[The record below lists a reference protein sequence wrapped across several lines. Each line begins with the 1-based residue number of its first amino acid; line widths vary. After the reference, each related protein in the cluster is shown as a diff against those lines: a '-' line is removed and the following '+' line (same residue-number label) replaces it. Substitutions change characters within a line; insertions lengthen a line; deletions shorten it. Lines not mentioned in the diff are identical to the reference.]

1 MTTVGQHNASD
12 SAIGYYYQGMYALL
26 VLLDSNDD
34 ACVSV
39 ETADDV
45 TIEDGTTH
53 LHQLKHSLNPST
65 PLTIKT
71 DGLWKTIKVWCDHGQ
86 KSGDRFILAT
96 CAALTAD
103 NLLNELTTIGNARS
117 DALVKL
123 FDDEAIRV
131 REASA
136 KPVPTG
142 ESKPY
147 ATRSPGCAAWL
158 FLNPSQRQSLLNS
171 MQLVPAVATAAGIP
185 DAIAEKLKTCVVA
198 DVRLRLVERLL
209 EWWDRQVLLS
219 MIGKRDRRLSK
230 AELLIQIERL
240 IIEHSSR
247 GLPDDVAG
255 LVPDDIDAE
264 MTGVMA
270 RQIELVSG
278 GRSRVRRAAIARWRV
293 RTQREKWLSDDLSV
307 AVELDR
313 FDTGLVERWEDR
325 FGPMQH
331 DCSSAEDSECC
342 QHGLQLLD
350 WSHLDAHREV
360 QPIRPLFTAEY
371 LVQGTYQQLADEKRV
386 GWHPRYSD
394 LLSAQE
400 EEDR

>member
-1 MTTVGQHNASD
+1 
-12 SAIGYYYQGMYALL
+12 
-26 VLLDSNDD
+26 
-34 ACVSV
+34 
-39 ETADDV
+39 
-45 TIEDGTTH
+45 
-53 LHQLKHSLNPST
+53 
-65 PLTIKT
+65 LTIKT

-86 KSGDRFILAT
+86 KPGDRFILAT

-103 NLLNELTTIGNARS
+103 NLLNELTTVGNARS

-131 REASA
+131 HDARAT
-136 KPVPTG
+136 PVLTG
-142 ESKPY
+142 TSKQF

-158 FLNPSQRQSLLNS
+158 SLNPSQRQSLLKS
-171 MQLVPAVATAAGIP
+171 MRLVPAVSTAADIP
-185 DAIAEKLKTCVVA
+185 GDIAGKLKTCVVA
-198 DVRLRLVERLL
+198 DVRLRVVERLL

-230 AELLIQIERL
+230 AELLNQIERL

-255 LVPDDIDAE
+255 LVPEDIDAE
-264 MTGVMA
+264 MIGVMA
-270 RQIELVSG
+270 RQIKLVSG
-278 GRSRVRRAAIARWRV
+278 GRERIQRAAIARWRV

-313 FDTGLVERWEDR
+313 FDIGLVERWKDR

-331 DCSSAEDSECC
+331 DCSSAEDSKCC

-350 WSHLDAHREV
+350 WSHHYAPREA

-394 LLSAQE
+394 LLSAQD
-400 EEDR
+400 EDDR